1 MFSKFPKRPAGGGV
15 VAVAVFAALSLR
27 SPTAAQESA
36 PSVRESVAVSLV
48 EVPVTVLDSK
58 GAPVRGLGLSDFR
71 VFDDGKEVQPTGL
84 DVTEFPP
91 ASPGTHAPPP
101 PEKINPAAMRRFIL
115 LFDLSFI
122 TPGELSRARGA
133 AEKFVRE
140 QAGPEDLL
148 CVGSI
153 SERTGAH
160 FMRGF
165 TRSREDVEKGLKG
178 LVVPKEM
185 HSRTVTISA
194 EDDLDAGKNSKFSAD
209 EIFRLQQ
216 GGRAKDAARIDQM
229 ISVLS
234 MLAEAMK
241 RVDGRKQIIF
251 FSHGFDAMVDDTVV
265 LKPLADAMDALRRS
279 DCVLHAVDIA
289 GLREG
294 RPDVNRRWGNTT
306 QEALFTMASE
316 TGGQFVA
323 NSNDFTGQLDR
334 VLEATRVVYV
344 LTFPSSAAG
353 SPGRYHRL
361 HVTAA
366 RSGVRVFARPGY
378 EEPRSPN

>member
-1 MFSKFPKRPAGGGV
+1 MR
-15 VAVAVFAALSLR
+15 AVPRRAILIAATTTLAVPRAWAEDTV
-27 SPTAAQESA
+27 P
-36 PSVRESVAVSLV
+36 PVRESVAVSLV

-58 GAPVRGLGLSDFR
+58 GAPVRGLALSDFK
-71 VFDDGKEVQPTGL
+71 VFDDGKEVRPTGL

-91 ASPGTHAPPP
+91 PSGGAEPPH
-101 PEKINPAAMRRFIL
+101 PEVKINSAAMRRFII

-122 TPGELSRARGA
+122 TPAELTRARAA
-133 AEKFVRE
+133 AEKFIRE

-148 CVGSI
+148 CVGSV
-153 SERTGAH
+153 SAKFGAH

-165 TRSREDVEKGLKG
+165 TRSREEVEKGLAALAAPNEVQG
-178 LVVPKEM
+178 RA
-185 HSRTVTISA
+185 STVS
-194 EDDLDAGKNSKFSAD
+194 DQDLMDGGKNGRFTA
-209 EIFRLQQ
+209 EEAYRLQQ
-216 GGRAKDAARIDQM
+216 GGRAKEAARIDQM
-229 ISVLS
+229 FAVLH
-234 MLAEAMK
+234 MLADSMK

-251 FSHGFDAMVDDTVV
+251 FSHGFDVMVDDTVV

-294 RPDVNRRWGNTT
+294 RPYVNRQWGNST

-344 LTFPSSAAG
+344 LTFPSSTAG
-353 SPGRYHRL
+353 KPGRYHPL
-361 HVTAA
+361 KVTCA
-366 RSGVRVFARPGY
+366 RDGVRVFARPGY
-378 EEPRSPN
+378 EDPRPPN

>member
-1 MFSKFPKRPAGGGV
+1 MRSRLSKRRAGEIAGL
-15 VAVAVFAALSLR
+15 AFFAALGLG
-27 SPTAAQESA
+27 SPSTARQSA

-58 GAPVRGLGLSDFR
+58 GAPVRGLALSDFR
-71 VFDDGKEVQPTGL
+71 VLDDGKEVRPTGL

-91 ASPGTHAPPP
+91 ATHGADAPPP
-101 PEKINPAAMRRFIL
+101 PERINPAAMRRFIL
-115 LFDLSFI
+115 LFDLSFV
-122 TPGELSRARGA
+122 TPAELSRARAA
-133 AEKFVRE
+133 AEKFIRE

-153 SERTGAH
+153 SAKFGAH

-165 TRSREDVEKGLKG
+165 TRSREEVEKGLDS
-178 LVVPKEM
+178 LAVPNEIQT
-185 HSRTVTISA
+185 RTATISA
-194 EDDLDAGKNSKFSAD
+194 DDVMDGGKNDRFTA
-209 EIFRLQQ
+209 EEVYRLQQ
-216 GGRAKDAARIDQM
+216 SGRAKDAARIDQM
-229 ISVLS
+229 FSVLHL
-234 MLAEAMK
+234 LADSMK

-251 FSHGFDAMVDDTVV
+251 FSHGFDVMVDDTVV

-294 RPDVNRRWGNTT
+294 RPNVNRAWGNTT

-323 NSNDFTGQLDR
+323 DSNDFSGQLDR
-334 VLEATRVVYV
+334 VLQATQVVYV
-344 LTFPSSAAG
+344 LTFPSSVARN
-353 SPGRYHRL
+353 PGRYHRL
-361 HVTAA
+361 EVTCA
-366 RSGVRVFARPGY
+366 RAGVRVFARPGY
-378 EEPRSPN
+378 EEPGPPK